1 MQITPEE
8 EKWQQEL
15 KRREKALIDL
25 AFRQQESAAAIR
37 KTLIFSNRLQ
47 ILNRLSL
54 ARKKMR
60 IKRNQS
66 RARRLE
72 KRFQEALRAENEYQ
86 VTYHKN
92 RELDYYSTRVYPE
105 MSLIERY
112 LSLGQIKPKIDERL
126 F

>member
-1 MQITPEE
+1 LQITPEE